1 MSKRP
6 KSLVMGAG
14 ERPPNVAVAV
24 LTLQHAALALVFLVY
39 AVLIG
44 KGAGFTSAQQQALVN
59 GTLLACGLGAVL
71 HARGM
76 PWGSGLLAIPIA
88 GPVFMPVAI
97 QAGVAGGPA
106 GVAAVVLL
114 GGLIQ
119 WLTGG
124 LMRRIRVL
132 FPPEVCGVV
141 VMMLGVSLLPG
152 ALRRAVGIVPGAPVG
167 AIQLDAIWI
176 SLFTL
181 AAMVAV
187 SIWLRG
193 GARFFAMLLGCAA
206 GLLATLASRGLSD
219 VALAVGRAEWLAMPE
234 LAWPGLSLNAALIPV
249 VLLLAVVSAID
260 GMGVLIGTDRL
271 DDAQWFRPNL
281 PQLAAGIRAVGTTNV
296 ASALLGGTFTGL
308 SGSNLGLA
316 FATGVTSRVVGLC
329 VGVALMAAC
338 FLPKLTALVLA
349 LPEPVLGGILLYAS
363 AYFLVSGADLAL
375 SRMLSQRRMLV
386 IGLALA
392 AGIATQAAPEV
403 VRGVDGLAGQIVRSP
418 LALAALVAV
427 ALNALFR
434 IGIATSARIEWTVDR
449 AGRARLREALS
460 DLGEQWGLHRET
472 VRQADDALTEAMDLL
487 ASRHDAAVPLVVD
500 VRSDEMHL
508 YLRLEHG
515 GAPVQF
521 PERAP
526 TPDELLDDP
535 DGMARMSA
543 WILRQQVRRVSS
555 APLESPRAVLT
566 LVLEN

>member
-1 MSKRP
+1 
-6 KSLVMGAG
+6 
-14 ERPPNVAVAV
+14 
-24 LTLQHAALALVFLVY
+24 
-39 AVLIG
+39 
-44 KGAGFTSAQQQALVN
+44 
-59 GTLLACGLGAVL
+59 
-71 HARGM
+71 
-76 PWGSGLLAIPIA
+76 
-88 GPVFMPVAI
+88 
-97 QAGVAGGPA
+97 
-106 GVAAVVLL
+106 
-114 GGLIQ
+114 LIQ

-152 ALRRAVGIVPGAPVG
+152 ALRRAVGIVPGGPVG

-234 LAWPGLSLNAALIPV
+234 LAWPGLSLDAALIPV

-487 ASRHDAAVPLVVD
+487 ASRHDPAVPLVVD

-508 YLRLEHG
+508 YLRLEHA

-526 TPDELLDDP
+526 THDEFLDDP
-535 DGMARMSA
+535 DGTARMSA
-543 WILRQQVRRVSS
+543 WILRHQARRVSS

>member
-167 AIQLDAIWI
+167 AIQLDAMWI

-234 LAWPGLSLNAALIPV
+234 LAWPGLSLDAALIPV

-296 ASALLGGTFTGL
+296 ASALLGGCGT
-308 SGSNLGLA
+308 
-316 FATGVTSRVVGLC
+316 VT
-329 VGVALMAAC
+329 
-338 FLPKLTALVLA
+338 
-349 LPEPVLGGILLYAS
+349 
-363 AYFLVSGADLAL
+363 
-375 SRMLSQRRMLV
+375 
-386 IGLALA
+386 ALA
-392 AGIATQAAPEV
+392 APAEQAGLLACPRCGAGVSPSASACAYCTAELLLKACPRCLSRVFHGHKHCPECGSAIDRAAAGE
-403 VRGVDGLAGQIVRSP
+403 VRGDLAELRSVLATFTSDEQIGEDNAASART
-418 LALAALVAV
+418 LAVLRVYSTQGGAESWQTVLAATSDLFIQLRLELQHLAALVGYLPEEMRSAAYV
-427 ALNALFR
+427 EA
-434 IGIATSARIEWTVDR
+434 ATDPIW
-449 AGRARLREALS
+449 
-460 DLGEQWGLHRET
+460 
-472 VRQADDALTEAMDLL
+472 
-487 ASRHDAAVPLVVD
+487 RH
-500 VRSDEMHL
+500 
-508 YLRLEHG
+508 
-515 GAPVQF
+515 
-521 PERAP
+521 
-526 TPDELLDDP
+526 
-535 DGMARMSA
+535 
-543 WILRQQVRRVSS
+543 RVSVFRS
-555 APLESPRAVLT
+555 H
-566 LVLEN
+566 